1 MQNKKEFFGNGGT
14 VAMYQNGTQYSVDS
28 EIEQAPG
35 IFKCTS
41 VPFMTADAA
50 QEYYVKCVKD
60 VQDKKMTMAACGIFQ
75 KKH

>member
-14 VAMYQNGTQYSVDS
+14 VAMYQNGTKYSVDS

-41 VPFMTADAA
+41 VPFLIFAH
-50 QEYYVKCVKD
+50 YVV
-60 VQDKKMTMAACGIFQ
+60 
-75 KKH
+75 